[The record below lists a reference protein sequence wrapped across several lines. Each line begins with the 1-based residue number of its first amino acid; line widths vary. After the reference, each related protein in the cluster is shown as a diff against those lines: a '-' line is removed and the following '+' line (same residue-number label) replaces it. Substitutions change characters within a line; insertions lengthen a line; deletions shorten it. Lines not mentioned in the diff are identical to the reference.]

1 MANSR
6 NLILIALAILLIVGG
21 VFVYNTLREPEA
33 ASTPIEAIPLATAAA
48 TAAPQASPT
57 IAATQVPTAASI
69 ATKAAPTVAPPVSTI
84 APTSSAATASG
95 PILAQIVSKESEVR
109 FIIDEVL
116 NNTPKTVV
124 GTTNQVAGELSVDPG
139 NPSASQVG
147 VIQVNA
153 RTLATDND
161 FRNRAIKNRI
171 LMTDQYEFI
180 SFKPTQ
186 LTGLPNSVTMGQS
199 YTFQMV
205 GDLTI
210 RDTTKPVTFEVTVTP
225 ESHQRLTGK
234 ATASIAYADFGLTIP
249 QVQQV
254 ASVAENVRLEIDF
267 VAVPK

>member
-1 MANSR
+1 MANNR
-6 NLILIALAILLIVGG
+6 NLILIALAILLLVGG
-21 VFVYNTLREPEA
+21 VFAYTTLREPEA
-33 ASTPIEAIPLATAAA
+33 ASTPIEAIPLATS
-48 TAAPQASPT
+48 APQASPT
-57 IAATQVPTAASI
+57 TAATEAPTAASI
-69 ATKAAPTVAPPVSTI
+69 ATQAAPTVAATPVNTV
-84 APTSSAATASG
+84 APTSSAATGSE
-95 PILAQIVSKESEVR
+95 PILAQIIPEESEVR

-116 NNTPKTVV
+116 NNNPKTVV
-124 GTTNQVAGELSVDPG
+124 GTTNQVAGELSVDPS

-199 YTFQMV
+199 YTFQMA
-205 GDLTI
+205 GELTI

-225 ESHQRLTGK
+225 ESNERLKG
-234 ATASIAYADFGLTIP
+234 TAKTSIAYADFGLTIP